1 MAGER
6 NQSFMKGAAILTA
19 STLVVKVL
27 GLLFSIPLANFLS
40 DQGMS
45 YFYAAYDSFPWFLM
59 ISTAGLP
66 IAVSRMVGT
75 AWSQNRRLEADR
87 VFSVACWV
95 FFLLGLGGFLIMY
108 LGPTG
113 WGTCSWPLPARET
126 PFGP

>member
-19 STLVVKVL
+19 STLIVKVL
-27 GLLFSIPLANFLS
+27 GLLFSIPLANFIS

-45 YFYAAYDSFPWFLM
+45 YFYAAYDIFTWFLM

-75 AWSQNRRLEADR
+75 AWSQGRRAEADR
-87 VFSVACWV
+87 VFSVSFSSC
-95 FFLLGLGGFLIMY
+95 IS
-108 LGPTG
+108 GPTG
-113 WGTCSWPLPARET
+113 WATCSWRRRAPGRPSGR
-126 PFGP
+126 